1 VNLDARRSVTLF
13 TSKINHLLALT
24 EADRDATAALARGE
38 APCLVVDADFFTK
51 LGAGVAV
58 SSAPTIVVGE
68 AIGVLQAMAAQGK
81 QPFVLYAV
89 EHAQDGLALIEWL
102 TDQGFKY
109 RGVGGY
115 DVGGYVH
122 DDRVARET
130 IEKALLEQTF
140 DGYEKFCDPG
150 SHQDFVNLA
159 QALYRTRRLS
169 GDVVEVGCFRGSSGS
184 VMLDYAAN
192 KNLPPRH
199 FWFFD
204 VFQGFDYQEALA
216 SSDATWAN
224 SHATEGDAIVRQRL
238 EGKAGANRVT
248 VRKLNIIT
256 DEIPHDLGPIAV
268 ANIDVDL
275 YEAVLAGLTRIAP
288 LMQVGG
294 IMICED
300 AGHTPALVGA
310 ALALEQFLDSDLG
323 GGFTPVHM
331 TSGQTFLVRHS

>member
-1 VNLDARRSVTLF
+1 MTLF
-13 TSKINHLLALT
+13 ACKIEHLRALT
-24 EADRDATAALARGE
+24 ETDGYANEALARGE
-38 APCLVVDADFFTK
+38 APCLVIDADFFTK
-51 LGAGVAV
+51 LGAGVTIDNAK
-58 SSAPTIVVGE
+58 TIVVDD
-68 AIGVLQAMAAQGK
+68 AIGVLQAMVAEGVR
-81 QPFVLYAV
+81 PFVLYAA

-102 TDQGFKY
+102 TDQGIKY

-115 DVGGYVH
+115 NVGGYVH

-130 IEKALLEQTF
+130 IENALLEQTF
-140 DGYEKFCDPG
+140 SGYEKITDIG
-150 SHQDFVNLA
+150 ADQDFVNLA

-184 VMLDYAAN
+184 VMLDYAA
-192 KNLPPRH
+192 KKDLPPRR
-199 FWFFD
+199 FWIFD
-204 VFQGFDYQEALA
+204 VFQGFDYDEALA

-224 SHATEGDAIVRQRL
+224 THATEGEAIVRERL
-238 EGKAGANRVT
+238 ERKAGANQVT
-248 VRKLNIIT
+248 VKKLNIIN
-256 DEIPHDLGPIAV
+256 DEIPDELGPIAV

-288 LMQVGG
+288 LMLIGG

-323 GGFTPVHM
+323 AGFTPVHM
-331 TSGQTFLVRHS
+331 TSGQTFLIKHS

>member
-1 VNLDARRSVTLF
+1 MSLF
-13 TSKINHLLALT
+13 SGKINQLLALT
-24 EADRDATAALARGE
+24 EADRDATEALARGE

-51 LGAGVAV
+51 LGAGVSI
-58 SSAPTIVVGE
+58 SSATTVVVGD
-68 AIGVLQAMAAQGK
+68 AIDVLESMVAEGK

-89 EHAQDGLALIEWL
+89 EHAQDGFELIEWL
-102 TDQGFKY
+102 TDQGYKY

-140 DGYEKFCDPG
+140 SGYEKFWDPG
-150 SHQDFVNLA
+150 SDQDFVNLT

-169 GDVVEVGCFRGSSGS
+169 GNVVEVGCFRGSSGS

-204 VFQGFDYQEALA
+204 VFQGFDYEEALV
-216 SSDATWAN
+216 SSDVIWAN

-238 EGKAGANRVT
+238 EQKAGANQVT
-248 VRKLNIIT
+248 VKKLNIIT
-256 DEIPHDLGPIAV
+256 DELPDALGPIAV

-288 LMQVGG
+288 LMQIGG

-310 ALALEQFLDSDLG
+310 ALALEQFLDSELG
-323 GGFTPVHM
+323 AGFTPVHM

>member
-1 VNLDARRSVTLF
+1 MTLF
-13 TSKINHLLALT
+13 DSKIEHLRALT
-24 EADRDATAALARGE
+24 EADGFATEALARGE
-38 APCLVVDADFFTK
+38 APCLVVDADFFAK
-51 LGAGVAV
+51 LGAGVAI
-58 SSAPTIVVGE
+58 SSAHTIVVDE
-68 AIGVLQAMAAQGK
+68 ALAVLEAMVAQGK
-81 QPFVLYAV
+81 RPFVLYAV

-102 TDQGFKY
+102 TDQGVKY

-115 DVGGYVH
+115 NVGGYAH

-140 DGYEKFCDPG
+140 NGYEKITDIG
-150 SHQDFVNLA
+150 AEQDFINLT

-192 KNLPPRH
+192 KNLPPRR

-204 VFQGFDYQEALA
+204 VFQGFDYQEALT

-224 SHATEGDAIVRQRL
+224 THATEGEAIVRQRL
-238 EGKAGANRVT
+238 ERKAGANEVT
-248 VRKLNIIT
+248 VEKLNIIT

-288 LMQVGG
+288 LMQIGG

-323 GGFTPVHM
+323 AGFTPVAM
-331 TSGQTFLVRHS
+331 TSGQTFLIRHS

>member
-1 VNLDARRSVTLF
+1 MPLF

-24 EADRDATAALARGE
+24 EADRDAKEALARGE
-38 APCLVVDADFFTK
+38 APCFVVDTDFFAK
-51 LGAGVAV
+51 LGAGVAI
-58 SSAPTIVVGE
+58 SNAQTLVVND
-68 AIGVLQAMAAQGK
+68 ALDVLKAMVAEGK
-81 QPFVLYAV
+81 RPFVLYAV
-89 EHAQDGLALIEWL
+89 EHVQDGLELIEWL
-102 TDQGFKY
+102 THQGLKY

-130 IEKALLEQTF
+130 IERALLEQTF
-140 DGYEKFCDPG
+140 NGYEKFWDPG
-150 SHQDFVNLA
+150 SHQDFVNLT

-192 KNLPPRH
+192 KNLPPRR

-204 VFQGFDYQEALA
+204 VFQGFDYDEALA
-216 SSDATWAN
+216 SSDVIWAN

-238 EGKAGANRVT
+238 ERKAGANQV
-248 VRKLNIIT
+248 VVKKLNIIT
-256 DEIPHDLGPIAV
+256 DEIPADLGPIAV

-288 LMQVGG
+288 LMQIGG

-300 AGHTPALVGA
+300 AGHTPALIGA
-310 ALALEQFLDSDLG
+310 SLALEQFLDSDLG
-323 GGFTPVHM
+323 AGFTPVHM
-331 TSGQTFLVRHS
+331 TSGQTFLIRHS

>member
-1 VNLDARRSVTLF
+1 MPLF
-13 TSKINHLLALT
+13 ASKINHLLALT
-24 EADRDATAALARGE
+24 EADRDAREALARGE
-38 APCLVVDADFFTK
+38 APCLVVDADFFAK
-51 LGAGVAV
+51 LGAGVSIDTAQ
-58 SSAPTIVVGE
+58 TIVLSE
-68 AIGVLQAMAAQGK
+68 AISVLEAMVALGK
-81 QPFVLYAV
+81 RPYVLYAV
-89 EHAQDGLALIEWL
+89 EHAQDGFELIEWL
-102 TDQGFKY
+102 TARGLKY

-130 IEKALLEQTF
+130 IEHALLEQTF
-140 DGYEKFCDPG
+140 HGYEKFWDPG
-150 SHQDFVNLA
+150 SHQDFVNLT
-159 QALYRTRRLS
+159 QALYRTRRLP

-204 VFQGFDYQEALA
+204 VFQGFDYEEALA

-238 EGKAGANRVT
+238 ERKAGANQVT
-248 VRKLNIIT
+248 VKKLNIIT
-256 DEIPHDLGPIAV
+256 DELPEDLGPIAV

-288 LMQVGG
+288 LMQTGG

-310 ALALEQFLDSDLG
+310 SLALEQFLDSDLG
-323 GGFTPVHM
+323 AGFTPVHM
-331 TSGQTFLVRHS
+331 TSGQTFLIKHS

>member
-1 VNLDARRSVTLF
+1 MTLF
-13 TSKINHLLALT
+13 DSKIEHLRALT
-24 EADRDATAALARGE
+24 EADGYATEALARGE

-51 LGAGVAV
+51 LGAGVAI
-58 SSAPTIVVGE
+58 SSAHTIVVDE
-68 AIGVLQAMAAQGK
+68 AIAVLEAVVAQGK

-102 TDQGFKY
+102 TDQGVKY

-115 DVGGYVH
+115 NVGGYAH

-140 DGYEKFCDPG
+140 DGYEKITDIG
-150 SHQDFVNLA
+150 AHQDFVNLA

-169 GDVVEVGCFRGSSGS
+169 GDVIEVGCFRGSSGS

-204 VFQGFDYQEALA
+204 VFQGFDYDEALA

-224 SHATEGDAIVRQRL
+224 THATEGEAIVRQRL
-238 EGKAGANRVT
+238 ERKAGANQVT
-248 VRKLNIIT
+248 VKKLNIIT
-256 DEIPHDLGPIAV
+256 DELPEDLGPIAV

-288 LMQVGG
+288 LMQIGG

-323 GGFTPVHM
+323 AGFTPVHM
-331 TSGQTFLVRHS
+331 TSGQTFLIRHS

>member
-1 VNLDARRSVTLF
+1 MALLF
-13 TSKINHLLALT
+13 PRKLNYLLALT

-38 APCLVVDADFFTK
+38 APFLVVDADFFTK
-51 LGAGVAV
+51 LGAEVAI
-58 SSAPTIVVGE
+58 SSAQTVVLGE
-68 AIGVLQAMAAQGK
+68 AIGVLEVAVAEGK
-81 QPFVLYAV
+81 RPFVLYAV
-89 EHAQDGLALIEWL
+89 EHAQDGLELIEWL
-102 TDQGFKY
+102 TSRGFKY
-109 RGVGGY
+109 RGVGGANT
-115 DVGGYVH
+115 GGYVY
-122 DDRVARET
+122 DDRIARET

-140 DGYEKFCDPG
+140 AGYEKFWDPG
-150 SHQDFVNLA
+150 SDQDFVNLT

-192 KNLPPRH
+192 KNLPARH

-204 VFQGFDYQEALA
+204 VFQGFDYDEALA

-224 SHATEGDAIVRQRL
+224 THATEGDAIVRQRL
-238 EGKAGANRVT
+238 ERKAGANQVT
-248 VRKLNIIT
+248 VKKLNIIT
-256 DEIPHDLGPIAV
+256 DELPGELGPIAV

-275 YEAVLAGLTRIAP
+275 YEAVLAGLTRIGP
-288 LMQVGG
+288 LMQIGG

-300 AGHTPALVGA
+300 SGHTPALVGA

-323 GGFTPVHM
+323 AGFTPVHM

>member
-1 VNLDARRSVTLF
+1 
-13 TSKINHLLALT
+13 
-24 EADRDATAALARGE
+24 
-38 APCLVVDADFFTK
+38 
-51 LGAGVAV
+51 V
-58 SSAPTIVVGE
+58 SISNAKTIVVGE
-68 AIGVLQAMAAQGK
+68 AIEVLEGMVAEGI

-102 TDQGFKY
+102 TERGIKY

-115 DVGGYVH
+115 NVGGYAH

-130 IEKALLEQTF
+130 IENALLEQTF
-140 DGYEKFCDPG
+140 NGYEKITDIG
-150 SHQDFVNLA
+150 ADQDLVNLA

-204 VFQGFDYQEALA
+204 VFQGFDYDEALA

-224 SHATEGDAIVRQRL
+224 THATEGEAVVRQRL
-238 EGKAGANRVT
+238 EGKAGANQVT
-248 VRKLNIIT
+248 VEKLNIIT
-256 DEIPHDLGPIAV
+256 DELPDELGPLAV

-288 LMQVGG
+288 LIQIGG

-323 GGFTPVHM
+323 AGFTPVHM

>member
-1 VNLDARRSVTLF
+1 MSLF
-13 TSKINHLLALT
+13 SGKINHLLALT
-24 EADRDATAALARGE
+24 EADRDATEALARGE
-38 APCLVVDADFFTK
+38 APCLVVDADFFAK
-51 LGAGVAV
+51 LGAGVAI
-58 SSAPTIVVGE
+58 SSATTVVVGE
-68 AIGVLQAMAAQGK
+68 AIGVLEAMVAQGK
-81 QPFVLYAV
+81 RPFVLYAV

-102 TDQGFKY
+102 SHQGYKY

-115 DVGGYVH
+115 DVGGYVY

-140 DGYEKFCDPG
+140 NGYEKFWDPG
-150 SHQDFVNLA
+150 SPQDFVNLT

-169 GDVVEVGCFRGSSGS
+169 GSVVEVGCFRGSSGS

-192 KNLPPRH
+192 KNLPPKR

-204 VFQGFDYQEALA
+204 VFQGFDYQEALT
-216 SSDATWAN
+216 SSDVIWAN
-224 SHATEGDAIVRQRL
+224 SHGTEGDAIVRQRL
-238 EGKAGANRVT
+238 EQKAGANQVT
-248 VRKLNIIT
+248 VKKLNLIT
-256 DEIPHDLGPIAV
+256 DPLPDDLGPIAV

-275 YEAVLAGLTRIAP
+275 YEAVLAGLNRIAP
-288 LMQVGG
+288 LMQIGG

-323 GGFTPVHM
+323 AGFTPVHM

>member
-1 VNLDARRSVTLF
+1 MTLF
-13 TSKINHLLALT
+13 SCKINRLLALT
-24 EADRDATAALARGE
+24 EADREAKEALARGE

-51 LGAGVAV
+51 LGADVTIT
-58 SSAPTIVVGE
+58 SAETIVVDE
-68 AIGVLQAMAAQGK
+68 ALGVLEAMVAKGG

-102 TDQGFKY
+102 TERALKY

-115 DVGGYVH
+115 NVGGYVH

-130 IEKALLEQTF
+130 IEQALLEQTF
-140 DGYEKFCDPG
+140 SGYEKFWDPG
-150 SHQDFVNLA
+150 SHQDFVNLT

-169 GDVVEVGCFRGSSGS
+169 GHVVEVGCFRGSSGA

-192 KNLPPRH
+192 RNLPPKH

-204 VFQGFDYQEALA
+204 VFQGFDYDEALA
-216 SSDATWAN
+216 SSDVTWAN
-224 SHATEGDAIVRQRL
+224 THATEGEVIVRHRL
-238 EGKAGANRVT
+238 ELKARGNQVT
-248 VRKLNIIT
+248 VKKLNIIT
-256 DEIPHDLGPIAV
+256 DELPDDLGPIAV

-275 YEAVLAGLTRIAP
+275 YEAVWAGLTRIAP
-288 LMQVGG
+288 LMALGG

-323 GGFTPVHM
+323 AGFTPVHM

>member
-1 VNLDARRSVTLF
+1 MPLF
-13 TSKINHLLALT
+13 SSKINHLLALT
-24 EADRDATAALARGE
+24 EADRDAKEALARGE
-38 APCLVVDADFFTK
+38 TPCLVVDADFFAK
-51 LGAGVAV
+51 LGVGVTIT
-58 SSAPTIVVGE
+58 SAQTIVVGE
-68 AIGVLQAMAAQGK
+68 AIGVLQAMVAEGK

-109 RGVGGY
+109 RGAGGY

-122 DDRVARET
+122 DDRIARET
-130 IEKALLEQTF
+130 IETALLEQTF
-140 DGYEKFCDPG
+140 DGYEKFWDPG
-150 SHQDFVNLA
+150 SHQDFVNLT
-159 QALYRTRRLS
+159 QALYRTRRLT
-169 GDVVEVGCFRGSSGS
+169 GNVVEVGCFRGSSGS

-192 KNLPPRH
+192 KNLPPRR

-204 VFQGFDYQEALA
+204 VFQGFDYDEALA

-238 EGKAGANRVT
+238 ERKAGANQVT
-248 VRKLNIIT
+248 VKKLNIIT
-256 DEIPHDLGPIAV
+256 DETPDDLGPIVV

-288 LMQVGG
+288 LMQIGG

-323 GGFTPVHM
+323 AGFTPVHM

>member
-1 VNLDARRSVTLF
+1 MTLF
-13 TSKINHLLALT
+13 DSKIEHLRALT
-24 EADRDATAALARGE
+24 EADGFATEALARGE
-38 APCLVVDADFFTK
+38 APCLVVDDDFFTK
-51 LGAGVAV
+51 LGAGVAI
-58 SSAPTIVVGE
+58 SSAHTVVLDE
-68 AIGVLQAMAAQGK
+68 AIAVLEGMVAQGA

-102 TDQGFKY
+102 TDQGVKY

-115 DVGGYVH
+115 NVGGYAH

-140 DGYEKFCDPG
+140 NGYEKITDIG
-150 SHQDFVNLA
+150 AEQDFINLT

-192 KNLPPRH
+192 KKLSPRH

-204 VFQGFDYQEALA
+204 VFQGFDYQEALT

-224 SHATEGDAIVRQRL
+224 THATEGEAIVRDRL
-238 EGKAGANRVT
+238 ERKAGANQVT
-248 VRKLNIIT
+248 VKKLNIIT
-256 DEIPHDLGPIAV
+256 DELPDDLGPLAV

-288 LMQVGG
+288 LMQIGG

-323 GGFTPVHM
+323 AGFTPVHM
-331 TSGQTFLVRHS
+331 TSGQTFLIRHS

>member
-1 VNLDARRSVTLF
+1 MTLF
-13 TSKINHLLALT
+13 SCKIEHLRALT
-24 EADRDATAALARGE
+24 ESDGFANEALARGE
-38 APCLVVDADFFTK
+38 APCLVIDPDFFTK
-51 LGAGVAV
+51 LGAGVSISNAK
-58 SSAPTIVVGE
+58 TIVVGE
-68 AIGVLQAMAAQGK
+68 AIEVLEGMVAEGI

-102 TDQGFKY
+102 TERGIKY

-115 DVGGYVH
+115 NVGGYAH

-130 IEKALLEQTF
+130 IENALLEQTF
-140 DGYEKFCDPG
+140 NGYEKITDIG
-150 SHQDFVNLA
+150 AEQDFVNLT

-169 GDVVEVGCFRGSSGS
+169 GDVLEVGCFRGSSGS

-204 VFQGFDYQEALA
+204 VFQGFDYDEALA

-224 SHATEGDAIVRQRL
+224 THATEGEAVVRQRL
-238 EGKAGANRVT
+238 EGKAGANQVT
-248 VRKLNIIT
+248 VEKLNIIT
-256 DEIPHDLGPIAV
+256 DELPDELGPLAV

-288 LMQVGG
+288 LIQIGG

-323 GGFTPVHM
+323 AGFTPVHM
-331 TSGQTFLVRHS
+331 TSGQTFLIRHS

>member
-1 VNLDARRSVTLF
+1 MTLF
-13 TSKINHLLALT
+13 DSKIEHLRALT
-24 EADRDATAALARGE
+24 EADGFATEALARGE
-38 APCLVVDADFFTK
+38 APCLVVDADFFAK
-51 LGAGVAV
+51 LGAGVAI
-58 SSAPTIVVGE
+58 SSAHTIVVDE
-68 AIGVLQAMAAQGK
+68 ALAVLEAMVAQGK
-81 QPFVLYAV
+81 RPFVLYAV

-102 TDQGFKY
+102 TDQGVKY

-115 DVGGYVH
+115 NVGGYAH

-140 DGYEKFCDPG
+140 NGYEKITDIG
-150 SHQDFVNLA
+150 AEQDFINLT

-224 SHATEGDAIVRQRL
+224 THATEGETIVRQRL
-238 EGKAGANRVT
+238 SAKAGANQVT
-248 VRKLNIIT
+248 VKKLNIIT
-256 DEIPHDLGPIAV
+256 DEIPDDLGPIAV

-288 LMQVGG
+288 LMQIGG

-323 GGFTPVHM
+323 AGFTPVAM
-331 TSGQTFLVRHS
+331 TSGQTFLIRHS